1 MNIPWLNSLPIAVTV
16 TDINGKI
23 IEMND
28 KSAEVFSKYGGYD
41 LIGRDLDSC
50 HNPHS
55 RSIIASLLAENKTN
69 AYTIEKNGQRKLIF
83 QSPWLDQNGQVAGLV
98 EISIVLPEE
107 MPHHIR

>member
-41 LIGRDLDSC
+41 LIGRDLNSC

-69 AYTIEKNGQRKLIF
+69 AYTIEKNGQKKLIF
-83 QSPWLDQNGQVAGLV
+83 QSPWYHDGEAAGLV
-98 EISIVLPEE
+98 EISIVLPES
-107 MPHHIR
+107 MPHFVR